1 LLLFEWQVDSR
12 ARRSSTL
19 DLMAHCFIFQPFAR
33 DTLQMNAPEKL
44 KDTLNLPKTDFPM
57 RANAVVREPARM
69 KHWEES
75 GIYAK
80 MQKKNLDG
88 PSFVLH
94 DGPPFTN
101 GDVHVGTAL
110 NKILKDSILRYKN
123 ARGFLTPYLPGW
135 DCHGLPIEHK
145 VTKKLRASKKEFDS
159 VQLRQE
165 CEEFSKSY
173 IETQRAQFK
182 RLGVLADWEKEYR
195 TMDPGYEA
203 EILRTFADF
212 VEQGLVYRS
221 KKPVYW
227 SIPCQTALAEAEIE
241 YYDHISPSIYVRFKV
256 QGEEGNAYLVI
267 WTTTPWTLP
276 ANLAVAVHPRESYCE
291 VKTGDVSYWI
301 AQPRVDEF
309 CKECGFSDYSI
320 GETCNGS
327 DLAGKVTRH
336 PFIDRD
342 SPVVSA
348 EYVTMDTGTGCVHIA
363 PGHGLDDYL
372 TGLEHGLE
380 IYCPLDDGGKY
391 LDDGQIPQELV
402 GLSVL
407 EKADGS
413 KANHAVL
420 EILNTTGSLIAQ
432 KEYHHQ
438 YPHCWRSKSPVIF
451 RAMDQWFV
459 SLDKEDLRARCMD
472 GLKDVSFTPEWGRN
486 RIHGFLESR
495 PDWCISRQRSWGVPI
510 PVFFDEDGNALL
522 DFGLIKFLSEKIS
535 VEGCNLWFS
544 QTPEELLDGYELPDA
559 WKGKKLIKGQD
570 TLDVWIDSGC
580 SHKAVLR
587 RNEETSWPA
596 DLYLEGSD
604 QHRGWFQSSLW
615 TSIVSSQAA
624 PYRRIL
630 THGFVV
636 NGEGKK
642 ISKSDGKPQT
652 ADSYVTKYGADVL
665 RLWVCSEDFR
675 RDIPLSDEILDQAV
689 RAYRTLRN
697 TLRFQLGAIHDFS
710 QKEHGV
716 EVEEMSPVDLWALS
730 KTNELI
736 REVTDAC
743 EKYEFHRAIQSI
755 NRFCSGILSSTYH
768 DVIKDRLYTLDVND
782 PLRRSTQS
790 ALLMVFECLIK
801 LIGPFTPYIAD
812 EAWAF
817 GQSGGEYCEDALSL
831 QNWPQEKVLGSGE
844 IAVSDIQNLLDF
856 KDSHV
861 NEALESLRVKKEIG
875 QSLDAEVELH
885 IFGDSKLGEILK
897 RRSLVELAELFIVSS
912 VVVKNLP
919 SEGTNY
925 VTAQHAPG
933 TRCPR
938 SWRWVPE
945 LVYVEPWGE
954 VSPRCAEV
962 LAKFG

>member
-1 LLLFEWQVDSR
+1 
-12 ARRSSTL
+12 
-19 DLMAHCFIFQPFAR
+19 
-33 DTLQMNAPEKL
+33 MNSPKKL

-57 RANAVVREPARM
+57 RANAVEREPARM
-69 KHWEES
+69 NHWENS
-75 GIYAK
+75 DVYAK
-80 MQKKNLDG
+80 MQQRNADG
-88 PSFVLH
+88 TPFILH

-123 ARGFLTPYLPGW
+123 AQGFRTPYIPGW

-145 VTKKLRASKKEFDS
+145 VTKKLRSSKVDFDS
-159 VQLRQE
+159 VKLRQE

-182 RLGVLADWEKEYR
+182 RLGVLADWDKEYR
-195 TMDPGYEA
+195 TMNPGYEA

-212 VEQGLVYRS
+212 VDQGLVYRS

-241 YYDHISPSIYVRFKV
+241 YQDHVSPSIFVRFQL
-256 QGEEGNAYLVI
+256 QGEQNDTYLVI

-276 ANLAVAVHPRESYCE
+276 ANLAVAVHPRETYCKVE
-291 VKTGDVSYWI
+291 TEGSSYWI
-301 AQPRVDEF
+301 AHPRVEEF
-309 CKECGFSDYSI
+309 IKECGLEKVSTS
-320 GETCNGS
+320 ETCLGA
-327 DLAGKVTRH
+327 DLAGKVTSH
-336 PFIDRD
+336 PFIHRE
-342 SPVVSA
+342 SKVVSA

-402 GLSVL
+402 GISVL
-407 EKADGS
+407 EKSDGS
-413 KANHAVL
+413 KANQAVL
-420 EILNTTGSLIAQ
+420 NILSEKGALLAHKNH
-432 KEYHHQ
+432 HHQ

-459 SLDKEDLRARCMD
+459 SLDQDGLRGRCID
-472 GLKDVSFTPEWGRN
+472 GLKDVSFTPDWGRN

-522 DFGLIKFLSEKIS
+522 DSKLINFLADKIS
-535 VEGCNLWFS
+535 KDGCNLWFS
-544 QTPEELLDGYELPDA
+544 QSAEQLLEGFELPDA
-559 WKGKKLIKGQD
+559 WKSRKLSKGQD

-580 SHKAVLR
+580 SHRAVLR
-587 RNEETSWPA
+587 ENEETSWPA

-615 TSIVSSQAA
+615 TSMVSEQAA
-624 PYRRIL
+624 PYQRIL

-652 ADSYVTKYGADVL
+652 ADSYVIKYGADVL
-665 RLWVCSEDFR
+665 RMWVCSEDFR
-675 RDIPLSDEILDQAV
+675 RDIPLSDEILEQAV

-697 TLRFQLGAIHDFS
+697 TIRFQLGALHDFS
-710 QKEHGV
+710 KTDNQVLV
-716 EVEEMSPVDLWALS
+716 EDMSTVDVWALG

-736 REVTDAC
+736 NEVTDFC
-743 EKYEFHRAIQSI
+743 DKYEFHRAIQAL
-755 NRFCSGILSSTYH
+755 NRFCSGVLSSTYH
-768 DVIKDRLYTLDVND
+768 DIIKDRLYTLGTND

-790 ALLMVFECLIK
+790 ALHTIFQVLIK
-801 LIGPFTPYIAD
+801 LVGPFTPYIAD
-812 EAWAF
+812 EAWSF
-817 GQSGGEYCEDALSL
+817 LQCNKEYSDNFLCL
-831 QNWPQEKVLGSGE
+831 QEWPQPIDLGENGQ
-844 IAVSDIQNLLDF
+844 AAKQIQKLLDF
-856 KDSHV
+856 KDLKV
-861 NEALESLRVKKEIG
+861 NEALENLRVKKEIG
-875 QSLDAEVELH
+875 QSLDAEVKIEISAQSEFYNAIEGCTPDEL
-885 IFGDSKLGEILK
+885 S
-897 RRSLVELAELFIVSS
+897 ELFIVSCVS
-912 VVVKNLP
+912 ISIMDSNQEVQVV
-919 SEGTNY
+919 
-925 VTAQHAPG
+925 AQHAPG
-933 TRCPR
+933 VRCPR

-945 LVYVEPWGE
+945 LVQVEPWGE
-954 VSPRCAEV
+954 VSPRCADV
-962 LAKFG
+962 LANLR

>member
-1 LLLFEWQVDSR
+1 MN
-12 ARRSSTL
+12 ST
-19 DLMAHCFIFQPFAR
+19 
-33 DTLQMNAPEKL
+33 EKL

-57 RANAVVREPARM
+57 RANAVEREPARM
-69 KHWEES
+69 KYWEES
-75 GIYAK
+75 DLYGK
-80 MQKKNLDG
+80 MQEKNHKG
-88 PSFVLH
+88 KSFVLH

-123 ARGFLTPYLPGW
+123 ARGFRTPYLPGW

-145 VTKKLRASKKEFDS
+145 VTKKLRTSKKEFNS
-159 VQLRQE
+159 LELRQE
-165 CEEFSKSY
+165 CEEFSKGY
-173 IETQRAQFK
+173 IETQRGQFK
-182 RLGVLADWEKEYR
+182 RLGILADWEKEYR
-195 TMDPGYEA
+195 TMNPAYEA
-203 EILRTFADF
+203 EIIRTFADF
-212 VEQGLVYRS
+212 VNQGLVYRS

-241 YYDHISPSIYVRFKV
+241 YQDHVSPSIYVRF
-256 QGEEGNAYLVI
+256 QIQDETNNAYFVI

-276 ANLAVAVHPRESYCE
+276 ANLAVAVHPRETYCE
-291 VKTGDVSYWI
+291 VKVGGNAYWI
-301 AQPRVDEF
+301 AQPRVETF
-309 CKECGFSDYSI
+309 IKECNFSEYSI
-320 GETCNGS
+320 GRTCAGV
-327 DLAGKVTRH
+327 DLSGKITRH
-336 PFIDRD
+336 PFIDRE
-342 SPVVSA
+342 SKVVTA
-348 EYVTMDTGTGCVHIA
+348 EYVTMDAGTGCVHIA

-391 LDDGQIPQELV
+391 LDDGQIPPLLV
-402 GLSVL
+402 GISVL
-407 EKADGS
+407 EKKDGS
-413 KANHAVL
+413 KANHVVL
-420 EILNTTGSLIAQ
+420 EILRSGGSLLSQ
-432 KEYHHQ
+432 KEHHHQ

-459 SLDKEDLRARCMD
+459 ALDQENLRQRCLDALME
-472 GLKDVSFTPEWGRN
+472 VSFTPEWGRN

-522 DFGLIKFLSEKIS
+522 DSKLIHFLADKILD
-535 VEGCNLWFS
+535 EGCNIWFS
-544 QTPEELLDGYELPDA
+544 KSAEELLDGFEVPEE
-559 WKGKKLIKGQD
+559 WKDRKLTKGND

-580 SHKAVLR
+580 SHRAVLCK
-587 RNEETSWPA
+587 NENIGWPA

-615 TSIVSSQAA
+615 TSMVSSKAP
-624 PYRRIL
+624 PYRRII

-689 RAYRTLRN
+689 RSYRSLRN
-697 TLRFQLGAIHDFS
+697 TIRFQLGALHDFS
-710 QKEHGV
+710 RDQKRV
-716 EVEEMSPVDLWALS
+716 EVDQMSPIDLWVLS

-736 REVTDAC
+736 IEVTDAC
-743 EKYEFHRAIQSI
+743 ENYELHRAIQAL
-755 NRFCSGILSSTYH
+755 NRFCSGVLSSTYH
-768 DVIKDRLYTLDVND
+768 DVIKDRLYTLGSDD

-790 ALLMVFECLIK
+790 AILLIFESLLK

-817 GQSGGEYCEDALSL
+817 GQSGKEYGEDFLCL
-831 QNWPQEKVLGSGE
+831 QEWPVPLELGSKRS
-844 IAVSDIQNLLDF
+844 IIDNVQYLLDL
-856 KDSHV
+856 KDSQV
-861 NEALESLRVKKEIG
+861 NESLESLRVKKEIG
-875 QSLDAEVELH
+875 QSLDAEVELQLSNN
-885 IFGDSKLGEILK
+885 SKIGEILNHM
-897 RRSLVELAELFIVSS
+897 STDELAELFIVSS
-912 VVVKNLP
+912 VIVSYLSD
-919 SEGTNY
+919 SESDR
-925 VTAQHAPG
+925 VLARHAPG
-933 TRCPR
+933 VRCPR
-938 SWRWVPE
+938 SWRWVPK
-945 LVYVEPWGE
+945 LVRVEPWGE

-962 LAKFG
+962 LANFG

>member
-1 LLLFEWQVDSR
+1 
-12 ARRSSTL
+12 
-19 DLMAHCFIFQPFAR
+19 
-33 DTLQMNAPEKL
+33 MNAPEKL
-44 KDTLNLPKTDFPM
+44 KDTLNLPKTNFPM

-69 KHWEES
+69 NHWETSEV
-75 GIYAK
+75 YAK
-80 MQKKNLDG
+80 MQKKNQNG

-123 ARGFLTPYLPGW
+123 ARGFRTPFLPGW

-145 VTKKLRASKKEFDS
+145 VTKKLRASKKEFDA
-159 VQLRQE
+159 VELRKE

-173 IETQRAQFK
+173 IETQRSQFK
-182 RLGVLADWEKEYR
+182 RLGVLADWEKEYK
-195 TMDPGYEA
+195 TMNPAYEA

-212 VEQGLVYRS
+212 VDQGLVYRS

-241 YYDHISPSIYVRFKV
+241 YLDHKSPSIFVRFQIK
-256 QGEEGNAYLVI
+256 GEKDEYLVI

-276 ANLAVAVHPRESYCE
+276 ANLAVAVHPRETYSE
-291 VKTGDVSYWI
+291 VQANGSSYWI
-301 AQPRVDEF
+301 AEQRVNEF
-309 CKECGFSDYSI
+309 TQECGFSDHTI
-320 GETCNGS
+320 GRTCTGS
-327 DLAGKVTRH
+327 DLAGKATLH

-342 SPVVSA
+342 SMVVNA

-372 TGLEHGLE
+372 TGLEHDLE

-391 LDDGQIPQELV
+391 LDDGQIPKELV

-420 EILNTTGSLIAQ
+420 EILTSSGALLAHKQ
-432 KEYHHQ
+432 YDHQ

-459 SLDKEDLRARCMD
+459 SLDKEDLRSRCIN
-472 GLKDVSFTPEWGRN
+472 GLKEVSFTPEWGRN
-486 RIHGFLESR
+486 RIHGFLEAR

-510 PVFFDEDGNALL
+510 PVFFDDDGNVLL
-522 DFGLIKFLSEKIS
+522 DSNLIEFLASKIS
-535 VEGCNLWFS
+535 QDGCNLWFS
-544 QTPEELLDGYELPDA
+544 QTAEELLDGYDLPDS
-559 WKGKKLIKGQD
+559 WKGRKLSKGQD

-580 SHKAVLR
+580 SHRAVLR
-587 RNEETSWPA
+587 KNEEVSCPA

-615 TSIVSSQAA
+615 TSMVSTQSA

-652 ADSYVTKYGADVL
+652 ADSFVTKYGADVL

-675 RDIPLSDEILDQAV
+675 RDIPLSDEILEQAV

-697 TLRFQLGAIHDFS
+697 TLRFQLGALHDFS
-710 QKEHGV
+710 QAEHSV
-716 EVEEMSPVDLWALS
+716 PIEQMSPIDLWTLG
-730 KTNELI
+730 KTNDLI
-736 REVTDAC
+736 REVTHSC
-743 EKYEFHRAIQSI
+743 EQYEFHRAIQCL

-768 DVIKDRLYTLDVND
+768 DVIKDRLYTLDPND

-790 ALLMVFECLIK
+790 ALRMIFESLIK

-817 GQSGGEYCEDALSL
+817 GQSGEEYCNDSLSL
-831 QNWPQEKVLGSGE
+831 QDWPKEIDLGEGQ
-844 IAVSDIQNLLDF
+844 IAVSDVQELLDL

-875 QSLDAEVELH
+875 QSLDACVSLCLST
-885 IFGDSKLGEILK
+885 DSKFVDILK
-897 RRSLVELAELFIVSS
+897 RRSLDELAELFIVSS
-912 VVVKNLP
+912 VTLENLP
-919 SEGTNY
+919 SGEVDK
-925 VTAQHAPG
+925 VTACHASG
-933 TRCPR
+933 IRCPR

-945 LVYVEPWGE
+945 LVKVEPWGE

-962 LAKFG
+962 LAKIR

>member
-1 LLLFEWQVDSR
+1 
-12 ARRSSTL
+12 
-19 DLMAHCFIFQPFAR
+19 
-33 DTLQMNAPEKL
+33 MNSPEKL

-57 RANAVVREPARM
+57 RANAVEREPARM
-69 KHWEES
+69 KHWEKS
-75 GIYAK
+75 GIYDK
-80 MQKKNLDG
+80 MQKKNQG
-88 PSFVLH
+88 GASFILH

-123 ARGFLTPYLPGW
+123 AQGFRTPYLPGW

-145 VTKKLRASKKEFDS
+145 VTKKLRNSKVDFDS
-159 VQLRQE
+159 VRLRKE

-173 IETQRAQFK
+173 IETQRGQFK
-182 RLGVLADWEKEYR
+182 RLGVLADWEQEYR
-195 TMDPGYEA
+195 TMNPAYEA

-241 YYDHISPSIYVRFKV
+241 YKDHVSPSIHVRF
-256 QGEEGNAYLVI
+256 QLQEEDNTFVVI

-276 ANLAVAVHPRESYCE
+276 ANLAVAVHPREKYC
-291 VKTGDVSYWI
+291 KIRHGDACYWI
-301 AQPRVDEF
+301 VEQRVKPFAE
-309 CKECGFSDYSI
+309 ECGFEDFTI
-320 GETCNGS
+320 TGDCLGS
-327 DLAGKVTRH
+327 ELAGQVALH
-336 PFIDRD
+336 PFINRT

-391 LDDGQIPQELV
+391 IDDGQIPASLV

-413 KANHAVL
+413 KANRAVL
-420 EILNTTGSLIAQ
+420 EIITESRALLAHKNH
-432 KEYHHQ
+432 HHQ

-459 SLDKEDLRARCMD
+459 SLDKDGLRKRCMD
-472 GLKDVSFTPEWGRN
+472 GINDVSFTPDWGRN
-486 RIHGFLESR
+486 RINGFLESR

-510 PVFFDEDGNALL
+510 PVFFDEEGNALL
-522 DFGLIKFLSEKIS
+522 DPKLIQFLADK
-535 VEGCNLWFS
+535 VAVDGCNLWFS
-544 QTPEELLDGYELPDA
+544 SSAEELLNGYELPDE
-559 WKGKKLIKGQD
+559 WKNRKLSKGQD

-580 SHKAVLR
+580 SHRAVLR
-587 RNEETSWPA
+587 GADDLTSPA

-615 TSIVSSQAA
+615 TSMVSSNEP

-675 RDIPLSDEILDQAV
+675 RDIPLSDEILDQTV
-689 RAYRTLRN
+689 RSYRTLRN
-697 TLRFQLGAIHDFS
+697 TIRFQLGALHDFTQS
-710 QKEHGV
+710 DHLLPVG
-716 EVEEMSPVDLWALS
+716 EMSAIDLWALS

-736 REVTDAC
+736 QEVTDSC

-755 NRFCSGILSSTYH
+755 NRFCSGVLSSTYH
-768 DVIKDRLYTLDVND
+768 DIIKDRLYTLGSND

-790 ALLMVFECLIK
+790 ALISILRSLVK

-812 EAWAF
+812 EAWSF
-817 GQSGGEYCEDALSL
+817 LHGGGEYSDDCLAL
-831 QNWPQEKVLGSGE
+831 QNWPETVDLSSHAQMIKDV
-844 IAVSDIQNLLDF
+844 QTLLDL
-856 KDSHV
+856 KESKV
-861 NEALESLRVKKEIG
+861 NEVLENLRVKKEIG

-885 IFGDSKLGEILK
+885 VVEESEMDHVLK
-897 RRSLVELAELFIVSS
+897 RQNLDELSELFIVSKVS
-912 VVVKNLP
+912 LCTLSTGEDLRVV
-919 SEGTNY
+919 
-925 VTAQHAPG
+925 AQHAAG
-933 TRCPR
+933 VRCPR
-938 SWRWVPE
+938 SWRWVPK
-945 LVYVEPWGE
+945 LVKVEPWGE

-962 LAKFG
+962 LAKLA

>member
-1 LLLFEWQVDSR
+1 
-12 ARRSSTL
+12 
-19 DLMAHCFIFQPFAR
+19 
-33 DTLQMNAPEKL
+33 MN
-44 KDTLNLPKTDFPM
+44 
-57 RANAVVREPARM
+57 PA
-69 KHWEES
+69 
-75 GIYAK
+75 
-80 MQKKNLDG
+80 
-88 PSFVLH
+88 
-94 DGPPFTN
+94 
-101 GDVHVGTAL
+101 
-110 NKILKDSILRYKN
+110 
-123 ARGFLTPYLPGW
+123 
-135 DCHGLPIEHK
+135 
-145 VTKKLRASKKEFDS
+145 
-159 VQLRQE
+159 
-165 CEEFSKSY
+165 
-173 IETQRAQFK
+173 
-182 RLGVLADWEKEYR
+182 
-195 TMDPGYEA
+195 YEA

-212 VEQGLVYRS
+212 VDQGLVYRS

-241 YYDHISPSIYVRFKV
+241 YLDHKSPSIFVRFQIK
-256 QGEEGNAYLVI
+256 GEKDEYLVI

-276 ANLAVAVHPRESYCE
+276 ANLAVAVHPRETYSE
-291 VKTGDVSYWI
+291 VQANGSSYWI
-301 AQPRVDEF
+301 AEQRVNEF
-309 CKECGFSDYSI
+309 TQECGFSDHTI
-320 GETCNGS
+320 GRTCTGS
-327 DLAGKVTRH
+327 DLAGKATLH

-342 SPVVSA
+342 SMVVTA

-372 TGLEHGLE
+372 TGLEHDLE

-391 LDDGQIPQELV
+391 LDDGQIPKELV

-420 EILNTTGSLIAQ
+420 EILTSSGALLAHKQ
-432 KEYHHQ
+432 YDHQ

-459 SLDKEDLRARCMD
+459 SLDKEDLRSRCIN
-472 GLKDVSFTPEWGRN
+472 GLKEVSFTPEWGRN
-486 RIHGFLESR
+486 RIHGFLEAR

-510 PVFFDEDGNALL
+510 PVFFDDDGNVLL
-522 DFGLIKFLSEKIS
+522 DSNLIEFLASKIS
-535 VEGCNLWFS
+535 QDGCNLWFS
-544 QTPEELLDGYELPDA
+544 QTAEELLDGYDLPDS
-559 WKGKKLIKGQD
+559 WKGRKLSKGQD

-580 SHKAVLR
+580 SHRAVLR
-587 RNEETSWPA
+587 KNEEVSCPA

-615 TSIVSSQAA
+615 TSMVSTQSA

-652 ADSYVTKYGADVL
+652 ADSFVTKYGADVL

-675 RDIPLSDEILDQAV
+675 RDIPLSDEILEQAV

-697 TLRFQLGAIHDFS
+697 TLRFQLGALHDFS
-710 QKEHGV
+710 QAEHSV
-716 EVEEMSPVDLWALS
+716 PIEQMSPIDLWTLG
-730 KTNELI
+730 KTNDLI
-736 REVTDAC
+736 REVTDSC
-743 EKYEFHRAIQSI
+743 EQYEFHRAIQCL

-768 DVIKDRLYTLDVND
+768 DVIKDRLYTLDLND

-790 ALLMVFECLIK
+790 ALRIILESLIK

-817 GQSGGEYCEDALSL
+817 GQSGEEYCNDSLSL
-831 QNWPQEKVLGSGE
+831 QDWPKEIDLGEGQ
-844 IAVSDIQNLLDF
+844 IAVSDVQELLDL

-875 QSLDAEVELH
+875 QSLDACVSLCLST
-885 IFGDSKLGEILK
+885 DSKFVDILK
-897 RRSLVELAELFIVSS
+897 RRSLDELAELFIVSS
-912 VVVKNLP
+912 VTLENLP
-919 SEGTNY
+919 SGEVDK
-925 VTAQHAPG
+925 VTACHASG
-933 TRCPR
+933 IRCPR

-945 LVYVEPWGE
+945 LVKVEPWGE

-962 LAKFG
+962 LAKIR

>member
-1 LLLFEWQVDSR
+1 MW
-12 ARRSSTL
+12 SSAL
-19 DLMAHCFIFQPFAR
+19 DLTAYCYIFFPLAR
-33 DTLQMNAPEKL
+33 DYDPMNSPEKL

-57 RANAVVREPARM
+57 RANAVEREPARM
-69 KHWEES
+69 KHWEDS
-75 GIYAK
+75 GVYAK
-80 MQKKNLDG
+80 MQQRNANG
-88 PSFVLH
+88 TPFVLH

-123 ARGFLTPYLPGW
+123 AQGFRTPYIPGW

-145 VTKKLRASKKEFDS
+145 VTKKLRASKVDFDS

-182 RLGVLADWEKEYR
+182 RLGVLADWDKEYR
-195 TMDPGYEA
+195 TMNPAYEA

-212 VEQGLVYRS
+212 VDQGLVYRS

-241 YYDHISPSIYVRFKV
+241 YQDHVSPSIYVRFQL
-256 QGEEGNAYLVI
+256 QGEPNNTYLVI

-276 ANLAVAVHPRESYCE
+276 ANLAVAVHPRETYCKVE
-291 VKTGDVSYWI
+291 TEGSSYWI
-301 AQPRVDEF
+301 AQPRVEEF
-309 CKECGFSDYSI
+309 VKECGLENVFTT
-320 GETCNGS
+320 ETCLGS
-327 DLAGKVTRH
+327 DLAGQIATH
-336 PFIDRD
+336 PFINRD
-342 SPVVSA
+342 SKVVSA

-391 LDDGQIPQELV
+391 LDDGEIPEELV
-402 GLSVL
+402 GVSVL

-413 KANHAVL
+413 KANQVVL
-420 EILNTTGSLIAQ
+420 EILTEKGALLARKNH
-432 KEYHHQ
+432 HHQ

-459 SLDKEDLRARCMD
+459 SLDQDGLRGRCID

-486 RIHGFLESR
+486 RINGFLEAR

-510 PVFFDEDGNALL
+510 PVFFDEEGNALL
-522 DFGLIKFLSEKIS
+522 DSKLINFLADKIS
-535 VEGCNLWFS
+535 KDGCNLWFS
-544 QTPEELLDGYELPDA
+544 QSAEQLLEGYELPDS
-559 WKGKKLIKGQD
+559 WKTRKLSKGQD

-580 SHKAVLR
+580 SHRAVLR
-587 RNEETSWPA
+587 QNDETSWPA

-615 TSIVSSQAA
+615 TSMVSEKAA

-665 RLWVCSEDFR
+665 RMWVCSEDFR

-697 TLRFQLGAIHDFS
+697 TIRFQLGALHDFS
-710 QKEHGV
+710 NTEDQISV
-716 EVEEMSPVDLWALS
+716 DEMSAVDVWALG

-736 REVTDAC
+736 NEVSDFC
-743 EKYEFHRAIQSI
+743 EKYEFHRAIQAV
-755 NRFCSGILSSTYH
+755 NRFCSSVLSSTYH
-768 DVIKDRLYTLDVND
+768 DIIKDRLYTLGTND

-790 ALLMVFECLIK
+790 ALYNIFQSLIK
-801 LIGPFTPYIAD
+801 LVGPFTPYIAD
-812 EAWAF
+812 EAWSF
-817 GQSGGEYCEDALSL
+817 LQSGEEYSDDFLCMKE
-831 QNWPQEKVLGSGE
+831 WPVPIDLGASSQS
-844 IAVSDIQNLLDF
+844 VKQIQTLLDF
-856 KDSHV
+856 KDLKV
-861 NEALESLRVKKEIG
+861 NEALENLRVKKEIG
-875 QSLDAEVELH
+875 QSLDAEVKIELSAQSE
-885 IFGDSKLGEILK
+885 IFPALEGCTPE
-897 RRSLVELAELFIVSS
+897 ELSELFIVSCVS
-912 VVVKNLP
+912 LSIMDSNQEVKVV
-919 SEGTNY
+919 
-925 VTAQHAPG
+925 AQHASG
-933 TRCPR
+933 VRCPR

-945 LVYVEPWGE
+945 LVEVAPWGE

-962 LAKFG
+962 LANLR

>member
-1 LLLFEWQVDSR
+1 
-12 ARRSSTL
+12 
-19 DLMAHCFIFQPFAR
+19 
-33 DTLQMNAPEKL
+33 MNAPEKL
-44 KDTLNLPKTDFPM
+44 KDTLNLPKTNFPM

-69 KHWEES
+69 NHWETSEV
-75 GIYAK
+75 YAK
-80 MQKKNLDG
+80 MQKKNQNG

-123 ARGFLTPYLPGW
+123 ARGFRTPYLPGW

-145 VTKKLRASKKEFDS
+145 VTKKLRASKKEFDA
-159 VQLRQE
+159 VELRKE

-173 IETQRAQFK
+173 IETQRSQFK
-182 RLGVLADWEKEYR
+182 RLGVLADWEKEYK
-195 TMDPGYEA
+195 TMNPAYEA

-212 VEQGLVYRS
+212 VDQGLVYRS

-241 YYDHISPSIYVRFKV
+241 YLDHTSPSIFVRFQIK
-256 QGEEGNAYLVI
+256 GEQDEYLVI

-276 ANLAVAVHPRESYCE
+276 ANLAVAVHPRETYSE
-291 VKTGDVSYWI
+291 VQANGSSYWI
-301 AQPRVDEF
+301 AEQRVNEF
-309 CKECGFSDYSI
+309 TQECGFSDHTI
-320 GETCNGS
+320 GRTCTGAE
-327 DLAGKVTRH
+327 LAGKATLH

-342 SPVVSA
+342 SMVVTA

-372 TGLEHGLE
+372 TGLEHDLE

-391 LDDGQIPQELV
+391 LDDGQIPKELV

-420 EILNTTGSLIAQ
+420 EILTTSGALLAQ
-432 KEYHHQ
+432 KQYNHQ

-459 SLDKEDLRARCMD
+459 SLDKEDLRTRCIN
-472 GLKDVSFTPEWGRN
+472 GLKEVSFTPEWGRN
-486 RIHGFLESR
+486 RIHGFLEAR

-510 PVFFDEDGNALL
+510 PVFFDDDGNVLL
-522 DFGLIKFLSEKIS
+522 DSKLIEFLAAKIS
-535 VEGCNLWFS
+535 QDGCNLWFS
-544 QTPEELLDGYELPDA
+544 QTAEELLAGYELPDS
-559 WKGKKLIKGQD
+559 WKGRKLTKGQD

-580 SHKAVLR
+580 SHRAVLSE
-587 RNEETSWPA
+587 NEEVSCPA

-615 TSIVSSQAA
+615 TSMVSTKSA

-652 ADSYVTKYGADVL
+652 ADSFVTKYGADVL

-675 RDIPLSDEILDQAV
+675 RDIPLSDEILEQAV

-697 TLRFQLGAIHDFS
+697 TLRFQLGALHDFS
-710 QKEHGV
+710 QAEHLV
-716 EVEEMSPVDLWALS
+716 PIEQMSPIDLWTLG
-730 KTNELI
+730 KTNDLI

-743 EKYEFHRAIQSI
+743 EKYEFHRAIQCL

-768 DVIKDRLYTLDVND
+768 DVIKDRLYTLDPND

-790 ALLMVFECLIK
+790 ALRMIFESLIK

-817 GQSGGEYCEDALSL
+817 GQSGEEYCNDSLSL
-831 QNWPQEKVLGSGE
+831 QDWPKEIDLGEGQ
-844 IAVSDIQNLLDF
+844 IAVSDVQELLDL

-875 QSLDAEVELH
+875 QSLDACVSLCLST
-885 IFGDSKLGEILK
+885 DSKFVDILK
-897 RRSLVELAELFIVSS
+897 RRSLDELAELFIVSS
-912 VVVKNLP
+912 VTLENLP
-919 SEGTNY
+919 SGEVDK
-925 VTAQHAPG
+925 VTACHASG
-933 TRCPR
+933 IRCPR

-945 LVYVEPWGE
+945 LVKVEPWGE

-962 LAKFG
+962 LAKIR

>member
-1 LLLFEWQVDSR
+1 
-12 ARRSSTL
+12 
-19 DLMAHCFIFQPFAR
+19 
-33 DTLQMNAPEKL
+33 MNAPEKL
-44 KDTLNLPKTDFPM
+44 KDTLNLPKTNFPM

-69 KHWEES
+69 NHWETSEV
-75 GIYAK
+75 YAK
-80 MQKKNLDG
+80 MQKKNQNG

-123 ARGFLTPYLPGW
+123 ARGFRTPFLPGW

-145 VTKKLRASKKEFDS
+145 VTKKLRSSKKEFDA
-159 VQLRQE
+159 VELRKE
-165 CEEFSKSY
+165 CEEFSKAY
-173 IETQRAQFK
+173 IETQRSQFK
-182 RLGVLADWEKEYR
+182 RLGVLADWEKEYK
-195 TMDPGYEA
+195 TMNPAYEA

-212 VEQGLVYRS
+212 VDQGLVYRS

-241 YYDHISPSIYVRFKV
+241 YLDHKSPSIFVRFQIK
-256 QGEEGNAYLVI
+256 GEKDEYLVI

-276 ANLAVAVHPRESYCE
+276 ANLAVAVHPRETYSE
-291 VKTGDVSYWI
+291 VQANGSSYWI
-301 AQPRVDEF
+301 AEQRVNEF
-309 CKECGFSDYSI
+309 TQECGFSDHTI
-320 GETCNGS
+320 GRTCTGS
-327 DLAGKVTRH
+327 DLAGKATLH

-342 SPVVSA
+342 SMVVNA

-372 TGLEHGLE
+372 TGLEHDLE

-391 LDDGQIPQELV
+391 LDDGQIPKELV

-420 EILNTTGSLIAQ
+420 EILTSSGALLAHKQ
-432 KEYHHQ
+432 YDHQ

-459 SLDKEDLRARCMD
+459 SLDKEDLRSRCIN
-472 GLKDVSFTPEWGRN
+472 GLKEVSFTPEWGRN
-486 RIHGFLESR
+486 RIHGFLEAR

-510 PVFFDEDGNALL
+510 PVFFDDDGNVLL
-522 DFGLIKFLSEKIS
+522 DSNLIEFLASKIS
-535 VEGCNLWFS
+535 QDGCNLWFS
-544 QTPEELLDGYELPDA
+544 QTAEELLDGYDLPDS
-559 WKGKKLIKGQD
+559 WKGRKLSKGQD

-580 SHKAVLR
+580 SHRAVLR
-587 RNEETSWPA
+587 KNEEVSCPA

-615 TSIVSSQAA
+615 TSMVSTQSA

-652 ADSYVTKYGADVL
+652 ADSFVTKYGADVL

-675 RDIPLSDEILDQAV
+675 RDIPLSDEILEQAV

-697 TLRFQLGAIHDFS
+697 TLRFQLGALHDFS
-710 QKEHGV
+710 QAEHSV
-716 EVEEMSPVDLWALS
+716 PIEQMSPIDLWTLG
-730 KTNELI
+730 KTNDLI
-736 REVTDAC
+736 REVTDSC
-743 EKYEFHRAIQSI
+743 EQYEFHRAIQCL

-768 DVIKDRLYTLDVND
+768 DVIKDRLYTLDPND

-790 ALLMVFECLIK
+790 ALRMIFESLIK

-817 GQSGGEYCEDALSL
+817 GQSGEEYCNDSLSL
-831 QNWPQEKVLGSGE
+831 QDWPKEIDLGEGQ
-844 IAVSDIQNLLDF
+844 IAVSDVQELLGL

-875 QSLDAEVELH
+875 QSLDACVSLCLST
-885 IFGDSKLGEILK
+885 DSKFVDILK
-897 RRSLVELAELFIVSS
+897 RRSLDELAELFIVSS
-912 VVVKNLP
+912 VTLENLP
-919 SEGTNY
+919 SGEVDK
-925 VTAQHAPG
+925 VTACHASG
-933 TRCPR
+933 IRCPR

-945 LVYVEPWGE
+945 LVKVEPWGE

-962 LAKFG
+962 LAKIR

>member
-1 LLLFEWQVDSR
+1 
-12 ARRSSTL
+12 
-19 DLMAHCFIFQPFAR
+19 
-33 DTLQMNAPEKL
+33 MNAPEKL
-44 KDTLNLPKTDFPM
+44 KDTLNLPKTNFPM

-69 KHWEES
+69 NHWETSEV
-75 GIYAK
+75 YAK
-80 MQKKNLDG
+80 MQKKNQNG

-123 ARGFLTPYLPGW
+123 ARGFRTPFLPGW

-145 VTKKLRASKKEFDS
+145 VTKKLRASQKEFDA
-159 VQLRQE
+159 VELRKE

-173 IETQRAQFK
+173 IETQRSQFK
-182 RLGVLADWEKEYR
+182 RLGVLADWEKEYK
-195 TMDPGYEA
+195 TMNPAYEA

-212 VEQGLVYRS
+212 VDQGLVYRS

-241 YYDHISPSIYVRFKV
+241 YLDHKSPSIFVRFQIK
-256 QGEEGNAYLVI
+256 GEKDEYLVI

-276 ANLAVAVHPRESYCE
+276 ANLAVAVHPRETYSE
-291 VKTGDVSYWI
+291 VQANGSSYWI
-301 AQPRVDEF
+301 AEQRVNEF
-309 CKECGFSDYSI
+309 TQECGFSDHTI
-320 GETCNGS
+320 GRTCTGS
-327 DLAGKVTRH
+327 DLAGKATLH

-342 SPVVSA
+342 SMVVNA

-372 TGLEHGLE
+372 TGLEHDLE

-391 LDDGQIPQELV
+391 LDDGQIPKELV

-420 EILNTTGSLIAQ
+420 EILTSSGALLAHKQ
-432 KEYHHQ
+432 YDHQ

-459 SLDKEDLRARCMD
+459 SLDKEDLRSRCIN
-472 GLKDVSFTPEWGRN
+472 GLKEVSFTPEWGRN
-486 RIHGFLESR
+486 RIHGFLEAR

-510 PVFFDEDGNALL
+510 PVFFDDDGNVLL
-522 DFGLIKFLSEKIS
+522 DSNLIEFLASKIS
-535 VEGCNLWFS
+535 QDGCNLWFS
-544 QTPEELLDGYELPDA
+544 QTAEELLHGYDLPDS
-559 WKGKKLIKGQD
+559 WKGRKLSKGQD

-580 SHKAVLR
+580 SHRAVLR
-587 RNEETSWPA
+587 KNEEVSCPA

-615 TSIVSSQAA
+615 TSMVSTQSA

-652 ADSYVTKYGADVL
+652 ADSFVTKYGADVL

-675 RDIPLSDEILDQAV
+675 RDIPLSDEILEQAV

-697 TLRFQLGAIHDFS
+697 TLRFQLGALHDFS
-710 QKEHGV
+710 QAEHSV
-716 EVEEMSPVDLWALS
+716 PIEQMSPIDLWTLG
-730 KTNELI
+730 KTNDLI
-736 REVTDAC
+736 REVTDSC
-743 EKYEFHRAIQSI
+743 EQYEFHRAIQCL

-768 DVIKDRLYTLDVND
+768 DVIKDRLYTLDPND

-790 ALLMVFECLIK
+790 ALRMIFESLIK

-817 GQSGGEYCEDALSL
+817 GQSGEEYCNDSLSL
-831 QNWPQEKVLGSGE
+831 QDWPKEIDLGEGQ
-844 IAVSDIQNLLDF
+844 IAVSDVQELLDL

-875 QSLDAEVELH
+875 QSLDACVSLCLST
-885 IFGDSKLGEILK
+885 DSKFVDILK
-897 RRSLVELAELFIVSS
+897 RRSLDELAELFIVSS
-912 VVVKNLP
+912 VTLENLP
-919 SEGTNY
+919 SGEVDK
-925 VTAQHAPG
+925 VTACHASG
-933 TRCPR
+933 IRCPR

-945 LVYVEPWGE
+945 LVKVEPWGE

-962 LAKFG
+962 LAKIR

>member
-1 LLLFEWQVDSR
+1 MLQIERQVDSPLQW
-12 ARRSSTL
+12 ASAL
-19 DLMAHCFIFQPFAR
+19 DLTDYCYIFFPLAR
-33 DTLQMNAPEKL
+33 DIEEMKSPEKL

-57 RANAVVREPARM
+57 RANAVEREPARM
-69 KHWEES
+69 KHWEENGVYS
-75 GIYAK
+75 M
-80 MQKKNLDG
+80 MQERNKVG

-110 NKILKDSILRYKN
+110 NKILKDSILRFKN
-123 ARGFLTPYLPGW
+123 SRGFRTPYIPGW

-145 VTKKLRASKKEFDS
+145 VTKKLRSSKTDFDA
-159 VQLRQE
+159 VKLRQE

-182 RLGVLADWEKEYR
+182 RLGVLADWEQEYR
-195 TMDPGYEA
+195 TMNPSYEA
-203 EILRTFADF
+203 EILRTFSDF

-241 YYDHISPSIYVRFKV
+241 YQDHVSPSIYVRFLL
-256 QGEEGNAYLVI
+256 EGKQSNTYMVI

-276 ANLAVAVHPRESYCE
+276 ANLAVAVHPRETYCK
-291 VKTGDVSYWI
+291 VDAGDASYWI
-301 AQPRVDEF
+301 AHPRVEEF
-309 CKECGFSDYSI
+309 AKECGLEDFSITDTCL
-320 GETCNGS
+320 GEV
-327 DLAGKVTRH
+327 LAGQVTHH
-336 PFIDRD
+336 PFIDRT
-342 SPVVSA
+342 SKVVSA

-391 LDDGQIPQELV
+391 LDDGQIPQDLV
-402 GLSVL
+402 GVSVL
-407 EKADGS
+407 EKAEGS

-420 EILNTTGSLIAQ
+420 DILKKGGALLAQ
-432 KEYHHQ
+432 KKHHHQ

-459 SLDKEDLRARCMD
+459 SLDKD
-472 GLKDVSFTPEWGRN
+472 GLRQGCIDGLENVSFTPEWGRN
-486 RIHGFLESR
+486 RIHGFLEAR

-522 DFGLIKFLSEKIS
+522 DAKLIQFLSSKIAQH
-535 VEGCNLWFS
+535 GCNIWFS
-544 QTPEELLDGYELPDA
+544 QSVEELLQGFELPDS
-559 WKGKKLIKGQD
+559 WKSRKLSKGQD

-580 SHKAVLR
+580 SHRAVIQA
-587 RNEETSWPA
+587 NEDTSWPA

-615 TSIVSSQAA
+615 TSMVSAKA
-624 PYRRIL
+624 PPYRRIL

-665 RLWVCSEDFR
+665 RMWVCSEDFR
-675 RDIPLSDEILDQAV
+675 RDIPLSDEILDQVV

-697 TLRFQLGAIHDFS
+697 TVRFQLGALHDFS
-710 QKEHGV
+710 S
-716 EVEEMSPVDLWALS
+716 EENAITIDKLSPVDIWALG
-730 KTNELI
+730 KTNDLI
-736 REVTDAC
+736 EEVTEFCD
-743 EKYEFHRAIQSI
+743 KYEFHRAIQSL
-755 NRFCSGILSSTYH
+755 NRFCSGVLSSTYH
-768 DVIKDRLYTLDVND
+768 DIIKDRLYTLSTND

-790 ALLMVFECLIK
+790 ALFSIFQTLIK

-812 EAWAF
+812 EAWSF
-817 GQSGGEYCEDALSL
+817 LHSGNEFSDDFLCL
-831 QNWPQEKVLGSGE
+831 QDWPTPQELGENSQ
-844 IAVSDIQNLLDF
+844 AVEDIQALFEL
-856 KDSHV
+856 KESKV

-875 QSLDAEVELH
+875 QSLDAEVEIQLSQNSP
-885 IFGDSKLGEILK
+885 ISSVLDRFSPEQL
-897 RRSLVELAELFIVSS
+897 SELFIVSS
-912 VVVKNLP
+912 VILSQTSSIENDQVL
-919 SEGTNY
+919 
-925 VTAQHAPG
+925 ARHASG
-933 TRCPR
+933 VRCPR

-945 LVYVEPWGE
+945 LVHVDPWGE

-962 LAKFG
+962 LANLR

>member
-1 LLLFEWQVDSR
+1 
-12 ARRSSTL
+12 
-19 DLMAHCFIFQPFAR
+19 
-33 DTLQMNAPEKL
+33 MN
-44 KDTLNLPKTDFPM
+44 
-57 RANAVVREPARM
+57 PA
-69 KHWEES
+69 
-75 GIYAK
+75 
-80 MQKKNLDG
+80 
-88 PSFVLH
+88 
-94 DGPPFTN
+94 
-101 GDVHVGTAL
+101 
-110 NKILKDSILRYKN
+110 
-123 ARGFLTPYLPGW
+123 
-135 DCHGLPIEHK
+135 
-145 VTKKLRASKKEFDS
+145 
-159 VQLRQE
+159 
-165 CEEFSKSY
+165 
-173 IETQRAQFK
+173 
-182 RLGVLADWEKEYR
+182 
-195 TMDPGYEA
+195 YEA

-212 VEQGLVYRS
+212 VDQGLVYRS

-241 YYDHISPSIYVRFKV
+241 YLDHKSPSIFVRFQIK
-256 QGEEGNAYLVI
+256 GEKDEYLVI

-276 ANLAVAVHPRESYCE
+276 ANLAVAVHPRETYSE
-291 VKTGDVSYWI
+291 VQANGSSYWI
-301 AQPRVDEF
+301 AEQRLNEF
-309 CKECGFSDYSI
+309 TQECGFSDHTI
-320 GETCNGS
+320 GRTCTGS
-327 DLAGKVTRH
+327 DLAGKATLH

-342 SPVVSA
+342 SMVVNA

-372 TGLEHGLE
+372 TGLEHDLE

-391 LDDGQIPQELV
+391 LDDGQIPKELV

-420 EILNTTGSLIAQ
+420 EILTSSGALLAHKQ
-432 KEYHHQ
+432 YDHQ

-459 SLDKEDLRARCMD
+459 SLDKEDLRSRCIN
-472 GLKDVSFTPEWGRN
+472 GLKEVSFTPEWGRN
-486 RIHGFLESR
+486 RIHGFLEAR

-510 PVFFDEDGNALL
+510 PVFFDDDGNVLL
-522 DFGLIKFLSEKIS
+522 DSNLIEFLASKIS
-535 VEGCNLWFS
+535 QDGCNLWFS
-544 QTPEELLDGYELPDA
+544 QTAEELLDGYDLPDS
-559 WKGKKLIKGQD
+559 WKGRKLSKGQD

-580 SHKAVLR
+580 SHRAVLR
-587 RNEETSWPA
+587 KNEEVSCPA

-615 TSIVSSQAA
+615 TSMVSTQSA

-652 ADSYVTKYGADVL
+652 ADSFVTKYGADVL

-675 RDIPLSDEILDQAV
+675 RDIPLSDEILEQAV

-697 TLRFQLGAIHDFS
+697 TLRFQLGALHDFS
-710 QKEHGV
+710 QAEHSV
-716 EVEEMSPVDLWALS
+716 PIEQMSPIDLWTLG
-730 KTNELI
+730 KTNDLI
-736 REVTDAC
+736 REVTDSC
-743 EKYEFHRAIQSI
+743 EQYEFHRAIQCL

-768 DVIKDRLYTLDVND
+768 DVIKDRLYTLDLND

-790 ALLMVFECLIK
+790 ALRIILESLIK

-817 GQSGGEYCEDALSL
+817 GQSGEEYCNDSLSL
-831 QNWPQEKVLGSGE
+831 QDWPKEIDLGEGQ
-844 IAVSDIQNLLDF
+844 IAVSDVQELLDL

-875 QSLDAEVELH
+875 QSLDACVSLCLST
-885 IFGDSKLGEILK
+885 DSKFVDILK
-897 RRSLVELAELFIVSS
+897 RRSLDELAELFIVSS
-912 VVVKNLP
+912 VTLENLP
-919 SEGTNY
+919 SGEVDK
-925 VTAQHAPG
+925 VTACHASG
-933 TRCPR
+933 IRCPR

-945 LVYVEPWGE
+945 LVKVEPWGE

-962 LAKFG
+962 LAKIR